1 MRSLTHRVMSSSVL
15 ASGCALLAAAAAGI
29 PPATLKIPD
38 STPVKLLLLDRL
50 NSANNQIDD
59 IVHFEVA
66 EDVRVRG
73 TVIIPKGAL
82 AGGHVVE
89 VRHRGRKERS
99 GKVELSL
106 DYVKAVDGSSIRIH
120 EEPPH
125 NGKGKKSLLPAPF
138 RLIEH
143 GKEVEIPQGTRYV
156 AYVDGNHEVSLDNL
170 DPPPSATGAQAL
182 RANASLINELSVVTF
197 TSTPDHADITV
208 DGKFLGTTP
217 SSLRLAS
224 GDHSVTIEKSG
235 FKAWQRIM
243 TVGIGGDVS
252 LDVTLEKIP

>member
-1 MRSLTHRVMSSSVL
+1 ML
-15 ASGCALLAAAAAGI
+15 AIAFALLAVAES

-59 IVHFEVA
+59 VVHFEVA

-73 TVIIPKGAL
+73 VVIIPKGAL

-89 VRHRGRKERS
+89 AQHRGRKGRS
-99 GKVELSL
+99 GKVELAL

-120 EEPPH
+120 AEPPR
-125 NGKGKKSLLPAPF
+125 NDKGKKSHFPAPF
-138 RLIEH
+138 RLAEH
-143 GKEVEIPQGTRYV
+143 GKEMEVPQGTRFV
-156 AYVDGNHEVSLDNL
+156 AYVDGNPEVSLDNL
-170 DPPPSATGAQAL
+170 ESAPSPSGAQVL
-182 RANASLINELSVVTF
+182 RSNASSLNELSFVTF

-252 LDVTLEKIP
+252 LDVTLDKLP